1 MPPLPDVQCWIKV
14 IDGVTGRAVANGKDL
29 GVPGTAIVRFVV
41 ANDGDRPAGP
51 MWIVG
56 ALYRDG
62 VRLRLTGREHVVPAQ
77 QVELQAREVWKH
89 EHAVSE
95 GRDAKGLVSYSARI
109 LVDAGAVLNEDDAT
123 NHRAQHAF
131 GFLNIT

>member
-1 MPPLPDVQCWIKV
+1 MSLLPDVQCWIKV
-14 IDGVTGRAVANGKDL
+14 IDGSTGRAVANGKDL
-29 GVPGTAIVRFVV
+29 GVPGSAIVRFVV

-56 ALYRDG
+56 NLYRDG
-62 VRLRLTGREHVVPAQ
+62 VRVRPAGRQNVVPAQ
-77 QVELQAREVWKH
+77 QVELQAREVWKQ

-109 LVDAGAVLNEDDAT
+109 LVDGGAVLDEDDAT

-131 GFLNIT
+131 GFLNIS